1 MTDREIRRVLD
12 IADLEVVYGGSI
24 KVLHGLSLRVEQ
36 RSIVALLG
44 ANGVGKSTTLK
55 AISGVLKNDKGN
67 IAGGSIH
74 FGDTDLDRQTP
85 DRIVEL
91 GIVQVPEG
99 RRLFADLTVE
109 QNLQIGACRRPRRE
123 VRSSLEDVYRRFPRL
138 VARRKTAAGYLS
150 GGEQQM
156 VAIGRA
162 LMARPKILLLDEPS
176 LGLAPPVVEQLFES
190 LSALR
195 GLQGLAILL
204 VEQNAAMALSI
215 ADRVYVMENGRAV
228 IEGSSDELRANEVVR
243 RSYLGISNS
252 GQRTSFRRDASPR
265 SLQ

>member
-123 VRSSLEDVYRRFPRL
+123 VRSWLEASTDVF
-138 VARRKTAAGYLS
+138 
-150 GGEQQM
+150 
-156 VAIGRA
+156 RA
-162 LMARPKILLLDEPS
+162 SSPGAKL
-176 LGLAPPVVEQLFES
+176 PPVIFPAASSRWSQ
-190 LSALR
+190 SAAR
-195 GLQGLAILL
+195 SWPDQRSCCWTSHRSGLLH
-204 VEQNAAMALSI
+204 
-215 ADRVYVMENGRAV
+215 R
-228 IEGSSDELRANEVVR
+228 SS
-243 RSYLGISNS
+243 SNCS
-252 GQRTSFRRDASPR
+252 KA
-265 SLQ
+265 